1 MWFDFDEHERKKDF
15 GDKGYVFMGLESL
28 WDEEVTEEKRK
39 ERVGVLNWKGEGNSY
54 TSVVEYGVCYFGKIL
69 TTKLWGPSFVYILIT

>member
-28 WDEEVTEEKRK
+28 
-39 ERVGVLNWKGEGNSY
+39 
-54 TSVVEYGVCYFGKIL
+54 
-69 TTKLWGPSFVYILIT
+69 